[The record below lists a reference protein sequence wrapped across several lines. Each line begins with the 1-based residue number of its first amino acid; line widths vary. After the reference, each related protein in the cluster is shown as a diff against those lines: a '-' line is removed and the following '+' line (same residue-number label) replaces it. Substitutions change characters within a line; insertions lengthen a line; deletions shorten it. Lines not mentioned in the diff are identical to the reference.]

1 MAKDAAPSLE
11 GQKTPSSASSATG
24 GNTGS
29 SSSGGTDQQQ
39 PYSGSVVTLVSM
51 DGDGFVVESS
61 AIMVSKL
68 LDAMLDGPSEND
80 VKEIPLPNMRSNVVA
95 KVVEFC
101 QHNKMDPMTKIPK
114 PIQYGKTVSDHV
126 QEWYSTFVQG
136 LGDEMLFEL
145 LLAGNYLDLPPLLEL
160 CAATVGLRA
169 MNKTPDEVRSEFN
182 IKEAFSPEVERTLRD
197 ENKWSTEPPIGS

>member
-68 LDAMLDGPSEND
+68 LDAMLDGKRSICHTVRYVIPYNYSSAAAND
-80 VKEIPLPNMRSNVVA
+80 VPGM
-95 KVVEFC
+95 
-101 QHNKMDPMTKIPK
+101 
-114 PIQYGKTVSDHV
+114 
-126 QEWYSTFVQG
+126 FVPG
-136 LGDEMLFEL
+136 TR
-145 LLAGNYLDLPPLLEL
+145 YVL
-160 CAATVGLRA
+160 CT
-169 MNKTPDEVRSEFN
+169 
-182 IKEAFSPEVERTLRD
+182 
-197 ENKWSTEPPIGS
+197 